1 MSNVEFFVLSA
12 ALGMDLFS
20 VAIPIGMQRIRLK
33 TVVKASAVFA
43 VFHILMLLSGC
54 YLGRFLG
61 SIIDRLGAQSGI
73 SLLMMEDWARI
84 MGALVLALLGFRML
98 MESFRDK
105 ALNRDIKKQPLGG
118 IALLLLAFSVSID
131 ALAVGFGFGMFD
143 VNLVQLNLILG
154 CVIFTISVIGLNI
167 GRQAGK
173 FLGERAEQIGAVA
186 LLLLSAHI
194 LWNLLA

>member
-33 TVVKASAVFA
+33 TVIRASAVFA

-54 YLGRFLG
+54 YLGRLLG
-61 SIIDRLGAQSGI
+61 NLIDHLGAQSGI

-84 MGALVLALLGFRML
+84 LGASVLALLGLRMF
-98 MESFRDK
+98 MESCRK
-105 ALNRDIKKQPLGG
+105 KSLERGVKKQPLGG

-143 VNLVQLNLILG
+143 VDLVQLNLILG
-154 CVIFTISVIGLNI
+154 CVIFIISVIGLNI

-173 FLGERAEQIGAVA
+173 FLGERAEQIGALA
-186 LLLLSAHI
+186 LLLLSVHI
-194 LWNLLA
+194 LWNLLV